1 MNALA
6 EAEPRRVRLTQLAR
20 GAVGRLEGDDPDR
33 PGGLPVGLPGG
44 LDADAAEQLR
54 AMGLRA
60 GCRLRVCKV
69 GQPCIVALDDHSG
82 GCRIALSRDLAGALC
97 VVPC

>member
-6 EAEPRRVRLTQLAR
+6 EAGPRRVRLTQLAR
-20 GAVGRLEGDDPDR
+20 GAVGRLEGDDPGR
-33 PGGLPVGLPGG
+33 LPGGLPGG